1 MLVLACLVGAALLH
15 LGHTRVPKVLPA
27 IEQAQE
33 IIFAI
38 VGFVMR
44 LAPIAVFGAMAVLIG
59 NYGLGVIETY
69 GKLIILC
76 YAAAALFVTLL
87 AVALRVVTGLSL
99 WKFLRYIREEMLLA
113 LGTAS
118 TESVMPRVMQ
128 KLRKAGAR
136 DDAVGLVLPT
146 GYSFNLDGASL
157 YLSIGTLFIAQAVGV
172 DLDPGQQITVVLV
185 LMLTSKG
192 MAGIPGSAFLA
203 LSATASSLGAI
214 PAGAVALL
222 LGVDRIMD
230 SMRVV
235 TNLLGNCVA
244 VFAVSRW
251 EGALDLER
259 AKRVLDGETAAVG
272 EEEPGGSARPGPTAR
287 PDVHPGPDACAGPGA
302 SAAGPEGAEQ
312 PESHDGRESPDG
324 LEGPESPYTAAG
336 VPVAVVAGLT
346 EETAPE
352 AADGRRRDT
361 EPGPFLSH
369 CERNGPGS
377 LSCCPAVV
385 QQVRP
390 CPCSG
395 PGPCPCPCFGAPPGA
410 PSTSAS
416 SNPLSTSRS
425 RSVSGSRISSAADIR
440 APRKCRRALRPSSVS
455 SIRITRRFVGSGMR
469 RTLPLASSPSTRVVT
484 ARGTTS
490 SRSARSAMRGGA
502 SQCASVRSNRAWAG
516 VTPSPLRSRWCFWM
530 RCTRRVS
537 RSSCS
542 ASRLSESGVVMRE
555 QYQDAVHCE
564 YR

>member
-1 MLVLACLVGAALLH
+1 MPPSVPSLPRRVAHILRTSLFVQVAVALVLGIVVGKLWPGFASDLQPLGDGFTRLIKTIISPLVFCVVVVGIAKAGDLKAFGRIGLKALIWFEVASTLALVIGLLAANVVQPGSGMHVDPATLNSAAVDAKTGGGHLPSTTEFIVNALPTSFIGAFAENSLLQVLILACLVGAALLH
-15 LGHTRVPKVLPA
+15 LGHTKVPRVLPA

-59 NYGLGVIETY
+59 QYGLGVIKTY
-69 GKLIILC
+69 AKLIVLC
-76 YAAAALFVTLL
+76 YLAAALFIALL
-87 AVALRVVTGLSL
+87 AVALKALTGLSL

-172 DLDPGQQITVVLV
+172 DLSLGEQITVVLV

-203 LSATASSLGAI
+203 LSATAASLGAI

-251 EGALDLER
+251 EGALDLDK
-259 AKRVLDGETAAVG
+259 AKKALDGEAVP
-272 EEEPGGSARPGPTAR
+272 ETEPEPEAETKPEAESEPKPAPVSVP
-287 PDVHPGPDACAGPGA
+287 A
-302 SAAGPEGAEQ
+302 SAAK
-312 PESHDGRESPDG
+312 ESPA
-324 LEGPESPYTAAG
+324 E
-336 VPVAVVAGLT
+336 VV
-346 EETAPE
+346 
-352 AADGRRRDT
+352 
-361 EPGPFLSH
+361 
-369 CERNGPGS
+369 
-377 LSCCPAVV
+377 
-385 QQVRP
+385 
-390 CPCSG
+390 
-395 PGPCPCPCFGAPPGA
+395 
-410 PSTSAS
+410 
-416 SNPLSTSRS
+416 
-425 RSVSGSRISSAADIR
+425 
-440 APRKCRRALRPSSVS
+440 
-455 SIRITRRFVGSGMR
+455 
-469 RTLPLASSPSTRVVT
+469 
-484 ARGTTS
+484 
-490 SRSARSAMRGGA
+490 
-502 SQCASVRSNRAWAG
+502 
-516 VTPSPLRSRWCFWM
+516 
-530 RCTRRVS
+530 
-537 RSSCS
+537 
-542 ASRLSESGVVMRE
+542 
-555 QYQDAVHCE
+555 
-564 YR
+564 